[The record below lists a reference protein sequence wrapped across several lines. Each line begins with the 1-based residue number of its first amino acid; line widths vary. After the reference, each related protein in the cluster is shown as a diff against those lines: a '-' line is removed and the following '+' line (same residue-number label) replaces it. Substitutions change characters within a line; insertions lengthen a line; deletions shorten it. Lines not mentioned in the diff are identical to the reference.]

1 MQQNK
6 TALNF
11 RDTNLFNILKLAV
24 DMLSKSLIT
33 DDATM
38 GSPDLRYQLYDAS
51 LQLFSRCC
59 AFDSKVSAGEELWE
73 IHPALNL
80 PEKWMR
86 DVLQNKTFEL
96 LFNVY
101 NQCVDPLTTTAL
113 DALLWLLYA
122 PRSDLYAA
130 ETSENIFGTIMK
142 GLTGILN
149 SKHGLDNPDTIH
161 SFVQIVDR
169 FKVGIG
175 RWRRRVDGDE
185 SANLA

>member
-6 TALNF
+6 TAINF
-11 RDTNLFNILKLAV
+11 RDTNLFSILKLSI
-24 DMLSKSLIT
+24 DMLSNALIT

-59 AFDSKVSAGEELWE
+59 AFDSKVSVGEELWE
-73 IHPALNL
+73 IHPTLNL

-86 DVLQNKTFEL
+86 DVLQNKTIEL

-101 NQCVDPLTTTAL
+101 NLCGDPLTTTAL
-113 DALLWLLYA
+113 EALLWLLYA

-130 ETSENIFGTIMK
+130 ESSENIFETIMK
-142 GLTGILN
+142 GLTAILS

-169 FKVGIG
+169 LKVRLEERAKH
-175 RWRRRVDGDE
+175 RW
-185 SANLA
+185 